1 MSEIGAVSSIGPA
14 NGTEMPDQVTLTQIS
29 SQDSSPA
36 QTTETGFGSM
46 ISEAISGLDDKVA
59 EADRMVAR
67 FAIDQNTPIHHV
79 TIALEE
85 ARMAVELA
93 TRVRQG
99 LVEGYRELMNMQL

>member
-1 MSEIGAVSSIGPA
+1 MNEIGAVFSIGA
-14 NGTEMPDQVTLTQIS
+14 TSGTEMPTQVTLTQAS
-29 SQDSSPA
+29 TQPPA
-36 QTTETGFGSM
+36 STETASTGFGSM
-46 ISEAISGLDDKVA
+46 LSEAISGLDSKVA

-67 FAIDQNTPIHHV
+67 FAINENMPIHHV
-79 TIALEE
+79 TVALEE